1 MEQFIDNP
9 DIKKEEIL
17 DYMLDVQSSKIIDIL
32 ERIKNHCIDNNIPI
46 LNNVNAS
53 TQGDFFDLIMDCLDI
68 NLIFTEKNKLN

>member
-1 MEQFIDNP
+1 MLYT
-9 DIKKEEIL
+9 IKKEEIL

-32 ERIKNHCIDNNIPI
+32 ERIKNHCTDNNIPI

>member
-1 MEQFIDNP
+1 MLYT
-9 DIKKEEIL
+9 IKKEEIL
-17 DYMLDVQSSKIIDIL
+17 DYMLDDQSSKIIDIL

>member
-1 MEQFIDNP
+1 MLYT
-9 DIKKEEIL
+9 IKKEEIL

-46 LNNVNAS
+46 LNNVNSS

>member
-1 MEQFIDNP
+1 MLYT
-9 DIKKEEIL
+9 IKKEEIL